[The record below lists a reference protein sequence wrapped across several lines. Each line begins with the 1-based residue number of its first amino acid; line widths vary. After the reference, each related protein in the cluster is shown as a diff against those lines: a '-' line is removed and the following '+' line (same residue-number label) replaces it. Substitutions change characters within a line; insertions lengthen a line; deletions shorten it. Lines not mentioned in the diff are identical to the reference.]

1 MAQMLR
7 DADSSEKHLSTVR
20 RHMRLCR
27 AVKGAEF
34 LATTI
39 EPHYTRLVGTLADK
53 KKAVETEEDAQD
65 DRDLRGREGADALR
79 TASERAKQHDRD
91 HPGDT
96 AFARLFPEGGFS
108 DFISSNGATSAASC
122 RLIGKRASDLG
133 ANHPLAFITTE
144 MESRGVAIE
153 TTQTTF
159 DNALR
164 ARKLAEAEDELA
176 QAALRRAYEENWLDA
191 QKKFGKT
198 LADRLFPRLR
208 RRESPSPD
216 EPEGT

>member
-39 EPHYTRLVGTLADK
+39 EPHYTRLAGTMADK
-53 KKAVETEEDAQD
+53 KNAVEAEEDAQD

-91 HPGDT
+91 NPGDT

-108 DFISSNGATSAASC
+108 DFIASNGTTSAASC
-122 RLIGKRASDLG
+122 RLIAKRISDLG
-133 ANHPLAFITTE
+133 AHHALASLAAE
-144 MESRGVAIE
+144 MESRAAAID
-153 TTQTTF
+153 TAQTTF
-159 DNALR
+159 DNTLR

-176 QAALRRAYEENWLDA
+176 QAALRRAYEDNWLDA
-191 QKKFGKT
+191 QKKFGKS

-208 RRESPSPD
+208 KRDAPTPD